1 MEREMNLGESSAS
14 LTFEIAEN
22 SDSQNRQ
29 ILAHLQKGNTIT
41 QMDALRL
48 FGCMRLASRI
58 NDLRQMG
65 FHIMTFREESIASN
79 GKKKRYA
86 KYALKEEVC

>member
-1 MEREMNLGESSAS
+1 MAQEKILEESLDAR
-14 LTFEIAEN
+14 TFEIAEN

-41 QMDALRL
+41 QMDALRM

-65 FHIMTFREESIASN
+65 FHIMTFREESIARN